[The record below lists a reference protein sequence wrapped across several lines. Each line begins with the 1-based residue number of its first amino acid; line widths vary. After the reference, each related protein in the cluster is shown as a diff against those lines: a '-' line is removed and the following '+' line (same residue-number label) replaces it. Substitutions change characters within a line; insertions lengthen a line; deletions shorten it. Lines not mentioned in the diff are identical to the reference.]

1 MITASLRDHY
11 EVLQVSRGASRAEVQ
26 AAFRRL
32 AKVYHPDKNPHRVP
46 WAESKMHELLGA
58 YEVLV
63 DEHRRAAYDRQRTPV
78 SRSGMSF
85 VERMKSRPDDPRAQS
100 RLILHYL
107 LQGDFDHAIE
117 LHEKLAFRRATFSL
131 ANHLDE
137 YDYLD
142 ALFLLGEAYE
152 TREQWHTATRFYWEA
167 YERERSGTQRRY
179 FFEDLKDRLR
189 VLFSQR
195 LVRGLS
201 PEGLLRSYRRALAL
215 GIGDRDAAVLY
226 KKIAAVES
234 QLGRREAAVAA
245 LDKAKRLCPRMKTI
259 DLLRKR
265 IAGN

>member
-1 MITASLRDHY
+1 MTTVTTRDYY
-11 EVLQVSRGASRAEVQ
+11 EVLQIRRGASHAEVH

-32 AKVYHPDKNPHRVP
+32 AKLYHPDKNPHRVR

-58 YEVLV
+58 YEVLN
-63 DEHRRAAYDRQRTPV
+63 DEHRRAAYDRQRASTN
-78 SRSGMSF
+78 RSIMSF
-85 VERMKSRPDDPRAQS
+85 AERMKSRPDDPCAQS
-100 RLILHYL
+100 RLVLYYL
-107 LQGDFDHAIE
+107 VHGDFDQAIE
-117 LHEKLAFRRATFSL
+117 LHEKLAFRCTTFSL
-131 ANHLDE
+131 ADHLDE

-152 TREQWHTATRFYWEA
+152 AREQWHTAARFYWEA
-167 YERERSGTQRRY
+167 YEREKSGPRKRY

-195 LVRGLS
+195 LVRGLE
-201 PEGLLRSYRRALAL
+201 PEGVLRNYRRALAL
-215 GIGDRDAAVLY
+215 GIGDRDAAILY
-226 KKIAAVES
+226 KKIAAVEN

-245 LDKAKRLCPRMKTI
+245 LDQAKRLCPRMKTI